1 MSSDVTLETI
11 LTEARS
17 FKFYNDKPVEEEKL
31 RALYEMAKL
40 APSASNSCPMR
51 ITFVTSEAGKAKVL
65 EASMPGNVD
74 KIKSAPVTAII
85 AYDMAYFDH
94 YPTLAPHMEMPS
106 KEASLPEA
114 KLEMLA
120 LRNSSLQAGFLMVAA
135 RSMGLDC
142 GPMSGF
148 KNDVIDN
155 LFYEG
160 TTWRSNFLLNLGYG
174 DGDKLHPRAARLSFD
189 QACQFA

>member
-1 MSSDVTLETI
+1 
-11 LTEARS
+11 
-17 FKFYNDKPVEEEKL
+17 
-31 RALYEMAKL
+31 
-40 APSASNSCPMR
+40 MR
-51 ITFVTSEAGKAKVL
+51 ITFVTSEEGKAKVL

-174 DGDKLHPRAARLSFD
+174 DGDKLHPRAARLSRSGLPVRLI
-189 QACQFA
+189 Q